1 MENPYLLKMGLFGAA
16 GHSPNHVTLA
26 TRKVCQNDEIL
37 DRGVPHFPKFVTHLR
52 HPLTRTSETN
62 GAHPKIPGPRAA
74 YRFEAAGMSVLQPL
88 QGLQIGGP
96 GAVDKALAQPYLCKT

>member
-37 DRGVPHFPKFVTHLR
+37 DSFA
-52 HPLTRTSETN
+52 PLTSLWPS
-62 GAHPKIPGPRAA
+62 HISPKPGQR
-74 YRFEAAGMSVLQPL
+74 RWRVFGCVF
-88 QGLQIGGP
+88 GR
-96 GAVDKALAQPYLCKT
+96 